1 MTKEVLTVTGMSC
14 AHCEARVNGALEA
27 LDGVKSSKTSAKKSE
42 VAVKFD
48 ESTVGLDKIKSVI
61 SELGYEVQ

>member
-27 LDGVKSSKTSAKKSE
+27 LDGVKSSKASAKKSE